1 MAAEIIS
8 QAVLVVTIV
17 RGDDGR
23 RAANVRSFG
32 SPEGNGDAEEYLD
45 AVVRLLRSI
54 ETDEFKAWVAERSA
68 KGNAETPGEAN
79 IRPQGP
85 AIGQRASCRDC
96 GRSILFGGEH
106 WSHEGEP
113 KPRHPAI
120 PALDKPWGV
129 R

>member
-1 MAAEIIS
+1 MAKTIKTSWPDEIRRIAAEGLGKR
-8 QAVLVVTIV
+8 QEHERHQLRT
-17 RGDDGR
+17 
-23 RAANVRSFG
+23 AA
-32 SPEGNGDAEEYLD
+32 DAME
-45 AVVRLLRSI
+45 RL
-54 ETDEFKAWVAERSA
+54 VAERDALRSVFEA
-68 KGNAETPGEAN
+68 LIEDAMRRIGAAETPGEAN